1 MYLYRRTTL
10 NSHVVSLTIND
21 VKHEVL
27 SPPITIILQH
37 NNPVRLAVMITIFMS
52 IIDKVTITSLLST
65 TVLSYGVSTIL
76 FDLMF
81 LLLCTIFL
89 KFRCLFVYMLFAV
102 CMQVNYS
109 EEQVVSSCAFW
120 QYTSSDRWVDAY
132 TRDFKW
138 LRHAAYAT

>member
-1 MYLYRRTTL
+1 
-10 NSHVVSLTIND
+10 
-21 VKHEVL
+21 
-27 SPPITIILQH
+27 
-37 NNPVRLAVMITIFMS
+37 MITIFMS

-120 QYTSSDRWVDAY
+120 QYTSSDR
-132 TRDFKW
+132 
-138 LRHAAYAT
+138 